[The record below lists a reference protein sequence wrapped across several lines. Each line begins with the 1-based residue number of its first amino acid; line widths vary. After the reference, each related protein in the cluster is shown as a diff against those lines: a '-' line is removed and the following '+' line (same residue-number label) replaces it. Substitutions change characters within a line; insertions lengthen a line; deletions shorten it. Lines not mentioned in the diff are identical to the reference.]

1 MNECSPHKE
10 DIILGPKA
18 KSLRESSPLKKLKK
32 KWNQAGHKASI
43 LAVVGNA
50 NAGAGAQLIHQLPNL
65 EIVSSFSVG
74 LDKIDL
80 AKCRERGIR
89 VTNTPDVLTDDVA
102 DLAIGLM
109 LAVLRRL
116 CPSDRYVRSGQWKR
130 GDYKLTTKVCFF
142 FFFSSYY
149 YSALVFRFDFLSFLL
164 FLFCFVSDEC
174 FWDVLIIWKLKRV

>member
-1 MNECSPHKE
+1 M
-10 DIILGPKA
+10 
-18 KSLRESSPLKKLKK
+18 
-32 KWNQAGHKASI
+32 
-43 LAVVGNA
+43 
-50 NAGAGAQLIHQLPNL
+50 
-65 EIVSSFSVG
+65 SSFSVG

-130 GDYKLTTKVCFF
+130 GDYKLTTKVCLFF
-142 FFFSSYY
+142 FFQVIII
-149 YSALVFRFDFLSFLL
+149 LLL
-164 FLFCFVSDEC
+164 FSVLIFFLFFYFCFVLFQMSVSGM
-174 FWDVLIIWKLKRV
+174 F